1 MYCVKELL
9 TSILGIVVGQ
19 ISTNKNTKKMKNLLT
34 LLAAFLIG
42 SIVVAQDYQDLLILK
57 ADGNW
62 EKLIK
67 EAEKYTLKSKTSD
80 DPTPYYYLAY
90 GQYKISF
97 VGDRGDEYK
106 NAYKD
111 ALSTVGKLNRKDDDG
126 SVREKYSEF
135 FDELK
140 SSLMEIIENEF
151 DAGEY
156 RRAFGWVMRI
166 YKFGRENISGKY
178 IEAVC
183 RYRNMDKATARSKW
197 REAKELLKEADAS
210 QWSEIDKKMIMF
222 GMYESAKVLVESRQ
236 DDQAKE
242 IMNLGAQYFEDN
254 EEWNAWYD
262 EIVN

>member
-1 MYCVKELL
+1 
-9 TSILGIVVGQ
+9 
-19 ISTNKNTKKMKNLLT
+19 MKNLLT
-34 LLAAFLIG
+34 ILAAFLIG
-42 SIVVAQDYQDLLILK
+42 STVVAQEYQDLLILK

-67 EAEKYTLKSKTSD
+67 EAEKYTLKNSTSD
-80 DPTPYYYLAY
+80 DPIPYYYLAY

-97 VGDRGDEYK
+97 VGDRDEAYD

-126 SVREKYSEF
+126 AVREKYAEF
-135 FDELK
+135 FNELK

-197 REAKELLKEADAS
+197 REAEELLKEADAS
-210 QWSEIDKKMIMF
+210 EWSEVDKEMIMF

-236 DDQAKE
+236 EEQAKE
-242 IMNLGAQYFEDN
+242 IMNLGAQYFEEYEQWN
-254 EEWNAWYD
+254 EWYD

>member
-1 MYCVKELL
+1 MKKLL
-9 TSILGIVVGQ
+9 TILATILLG
-19 ISTNKNTKKMKNLLT
+19 STV
-34 LLAAFLIG
+34 I
-42 SIVVAQDYQDLLILK
+42 AQDYTDLLILK
-57 ADGNW
+57 ADGDW

-80 DPTPYYYLAY
+80 DPNPYYYLAY

-97 VGDRGDEYK
+97 VGDRDEVYD

-111 ALSTVGKLNRKDDDG
+111 ALSTVGKLNRKDEDG
-126 SVREKYSEF
+126 AVREKHAEF
-135 FDELK
+135 FNELK

-166 YKFGRENISGKY
+166 YKFGRDNISGKY

-197 REAKELLKEADAS
+197 REAEKLLKEADAS
-210 QWSEIDKKMIMF
+210 QWSEVDKQMIMF

-236 DDQAKE
+236 DEQAKE

-254 EEWNAWYD
+254 EQWNAWYD